1 MSKFNYFFHILKSI
15 TGDVDDFA
23 DYFQYWVV
31 KSTLMTLMT
40 VFKPVLKNHMEH
52 PTQQQWYDLTC
63 DATTS
68 EVTTNTDLYNNS
80 STIFKIFN

>member
-1 MSKFNYFFHILKSI
+1 MTPTLVIPLFHKNCIQTHLLHSMSKFNYFFHILKSI

-52 PTQQQWYDLTC
+52 PTQQQ
-63 DATTS
+63 
-68 EVTTNTDLYNNS
+68 
-80 STIFKIFN
+80 